1 MAQNLMTALII
12 FTFVR
17 FFLTDSNL
25 KKSRK
30 KNGEGMNQEAGILK
44 LTDLTTFNPC
54 IVNCKKI

>member
-1 MAQNLMTALII
+1 MTALII